1 MSHQE
6 FLNYFDEY
14 GAALVLFARQY
25 VQSEPDAEGVV
36 QDAFVRLW
44 KRGVSPDYPIK
55 QQLYLQTKCAAL
67 DFLRSEKRRKTR
79 EETYATENTQD
90 HHVFEAP
97 IERQEARDE
106 LERAMET
113 HLPPEQR
120 ELLVMKIWGEMTF
133 KEISEVLEISQG
145 TAASRYRL
153 ALSNLRR
160 VMDKE
165 AVYE

>member
-1 MSHQE
+1 MSHQD

-25 VQSEPDAEGVV
+25 VHSEMDAEGVV
-36 QDAFVRLW
+36 QDAFIKLW

-67 DFLRSEKRRKTR
+67 DFLRSEKRRKIR
-79 EETYATENTQD
+79 EETYATENTQEC
-90 HHVFEAP
+90 HLFEAP
-97 IERQEARDE
+97 VEKQESRAE
-106 LERAMET
+106 LERAIT
-113 HLPPEQR
+113 QLSDEQR
-120 ELLVMKIWGEMTF
+120 EVLVMKVWGELTF

-153 ALSNLRR
+153 AIENLKRI
-160 VMDKE
+160 MDKE
-165 AVYE
+165 SVYG

>member
-1 MSHQE
+1 MSHQD

-25 VQSEPDAEGVV
+25 VRSEMDAEGVV
-36 QDAFVRLW
+36 QDAFVKLW
-44 KRGVSPDYPIK
+44 KRGISPDYPIK

-67 DFLRSEKRRKTR
+67 DFLRSEKRRKLR

-90 HHVFEAP
+90 FHLFEAP
-97 IERQEARDE
+97 VERQEAREE
-106 LERAMET
+106 LERAMARLSED
-113 HLPPEQR
+113 QR
-120 ELLVMKIWGEMTF
+120 EVLVMKVWGELTF

-153 ALSNLRR
+153 ALENLRR

-165 AVYE
+165 SAYG